1 MTTQKM
7 LSELRKTTNV
17 FGMIKDGDRIAVGL
31 SGGKDSLAMLY
42 LLHRY
47 AMFSPQ
53 RYSLVAITIDMGLGS
68 DFSGLTSFCK
78 SINTEHVIVATEIGK
93 IVFDER
99 KEKNPCS
106 LCANMRRGALV
117 NSASELKC
125 NKLALGHNADDLIET
140 FFLSMSFEG
149 RLSALPPVTYLGDK
163 NISIIRPLILTFEK
177 NVAAYATRFP
187 ILKNPCPVAHH
198 TNREGIKKLLSA
210 VGKDVPSL
218 KQRILSAIVSPDRY
232 NLYDRYEI
240 FDKFGNAVNREQT

>member
-7 LSELRKTTNV
+7 LSELRKTINV

-149 RLSALPPVTYLGDK
+149 RLSALPPVTYLEDK

-177 NVAAYATRFP
+177 NVAAYATFSYPQKSLSRRSSHQSGEHKKTAFCRRQRRSVFKTAYFVGNRFTRQ
-187 ILKNPCPVAHH
+187 VQFV
-198 TNREGIKKLLSA
+198 R
-210 VGKDVPSL
+210 
-218 KQRILSAIVSPDRY
+218 
-232 NLYDRYEI
+232 
-240 FDKFGNAVNREQT
+240 